1 MIAMAGYKPETH
13 KVFTED
19 GYVLTVYRYK
29 LLGFD
34 LPKSTLRA
42 E

>member
-19 GYVLTVYRYK
+19 GYVLTVYRCK
-29 LLGFD
+29 LQGFFV
-34 LPKSTLRA
+34 SENT
-42 E
+42 